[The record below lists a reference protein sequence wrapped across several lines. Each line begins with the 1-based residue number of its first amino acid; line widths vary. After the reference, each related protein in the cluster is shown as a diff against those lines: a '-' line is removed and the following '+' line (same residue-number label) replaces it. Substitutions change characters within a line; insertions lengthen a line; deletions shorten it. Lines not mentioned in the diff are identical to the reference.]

1 MRPQP
6 PPYTRPMAHPPAT
19 AASSW
24 LKQWRAAGPALEE
37 VRRREL
43 RELRDDEALAAAE
56 ALLSLAASSPLP
68 EERRVSSGLVAQQA
82 LLHRRRPR

>member
-1 MRPQP
+1 
-6 PPYTRPMAHPPAT
+6 MAHAPAS

-24 LKQWRAAGPALEE
+24 LKQWQAAGPALEE

-43 RELRDDEALAAAE
+43 RELRDEEALAAAE

-68 EERRVSSGLVAQQA
+68 EERLRSSGLVAQQA

>member
-1 MRPQP
+1 MSHD
-6 PPYTRPMAHPPAT
+6 AAS

-24 LKQWRAAGPALEE
+24 LKQWQAAGPALKV

-43 RELRDDEALAAAE
+43 RELRDDEALAATE
-56 ALLSLAASSPLP
+56 ALVSLAGSSPLP
-68 EERRVSSGLVAQQA
+68 EDRRRSSGLVAQQA

>member
-1 MRPQP
+1 
-6 PPYTRPMAHPPAT
+6 MAHDPAS

-24 LKQWRAAGPALEE
+24 LKQWQAAGPALEE

-43 RELRDDEALAAAE
+43 RRLRDDEALAAAE

-82 LLHRRRPR
+82 LLHRRPR

>member
-1 MRPQP
+1 MSH
-6 PPYTRPMAHPPAT
+6 APAS

-24 LKQWRAAGPALEE
+24 LKQWQAAGPALEE

-43 RELRDDEALAAAE
+43 RELPDDEALAAAE

-68 EERRVSSGLVAQQA
+68 EERRISSGLVTQQA